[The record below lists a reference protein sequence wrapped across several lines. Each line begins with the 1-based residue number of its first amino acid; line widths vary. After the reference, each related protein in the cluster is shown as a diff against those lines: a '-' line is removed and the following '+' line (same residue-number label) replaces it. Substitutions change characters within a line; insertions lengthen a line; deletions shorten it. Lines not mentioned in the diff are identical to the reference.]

1 MRKLLRSVAR
11 YRMQQAG
18 WTSLNKRKAAGRG
31 GSPVRLKSR
40 FADHWRDFI

>member
-18 WTSLNKRKAAGRG
+18 WTSLNKRPVVYKKGA
-31 GSPVRLKSR
+31 PVRLQSR
-40 FADHWRDFI
+40 FAEHWREFI